1 MISKKEMQIMI
12 AEKVKEVENVERHFN
27 QCSLEDFELANMR
40 LTTIREELSKL
51 IREARNIWDISSDG
65 RTDAS

>member
-1 MISKKEMQIMI
+1 MISKKEMQTMI
-12 AEKVKEVENVERHFN
+12 TEKVREVENVEKYFN
-27 QCSLEDFELANMR
+27 QCPPEDFELANMR

-51 IREARNIWDISSDG
+51 IRESRNIWGISSTG